1 MAAALATA
9 AATHDAATTIL
20 RPNVLLLIIDD
31 LRPDLGA
38 YGHRTAHTPHIDALA
53 ARSTRFARA
62 HASVANCAPSRSSLL
77 TGMRPDR
84 HGVMDL
90 VTHLRDTVPNV
101 VTLPQRFR
109 EAGYLSVGY
118 GKIFHQLL
126 DDALSWS
133 SQAEFSD
140 GNHSYRGLRGAA
152 WVRAGGWRRGWRY
165 DQYRLPANVKAQRTR
180 DKRAQPLYSV
190 VPPYESGPRDDP
202 RGRGTTDA
210 HIASSAIGALRR
222 LRAQP
227 KPWLLAV
234 GFVRPHLPFN
244 APAAFFAAAAPP
256 PRVAPPRPPAGLSH
270 LTRAHL
276 GGGNGELWSF
286 KGAKQLTQ
294 QAPEQLRRAYAAC
307 VSFVDSQ
314 VGRVLSALG
323 SGALAQRS
331 VVVLLSDHGWKLG
344 HYGAWGKHTLLA
356 ADTHVPLLLYAPWL
370 PASHGRSVD
379 LPVELLDL
387 YPTLLE
393 LANLPPPP
401 TLTPYSR
408 THTRTRKA
416 PHSHTASGR
425 RLGRGDHQGRRLA
438 PDFQS
443 PGSHLAARARS
454 RSRSHVRASR
464 IHNVSTSSPSSHLA
478 SGRRRAAIG
487 NAIGNMTAAPRRA
500 PPPQL
505 DGRSLLPLL
514 SGGGEGDGTAA
525 KTAAARAAARRAA
538 AFALSQWG
546 DHRSERCMGYA
557 LRVPGWTLVQWVL
570 SPQHR
575 SAGPLAGGSA
585 AARRAA
591 RRRAPSEVQ
600 AADAARCAAS
610 ADLFRLPLNDST
622 DETEW
627 RSTTDFPRTA
637 RRLRVL
643 LRAQLQLPGWVL
655 PAHWVTRGEIIRGE
669 TRGEAEGGGRS
680 QGAQRWGRAA
690 VNGPRETRPAARTRH
705 GKQRSGKKVQVG
717 LKVRGKKV
725 VGLPR
730 GQKGLRGKPKTQ
742 ETMRV

>member
-1 MAAALATA
+1 MAAAALATA
-9 AATHDAATTIL
+9 TATHDTATTTTL

-53 ARSTRFARA
+53 ARSTLFARA

-90 VTHLRDTVPNV
+90 VTHMRDKVPSV

-109 EAGYLSVGY
+109 EAGYVSVGY
-118 GKIFHQLL
+118 GKIFHQNL

-133 SQAEFSD
+133 SQAEFPD

-165 DQYRLPANVKAQRTR
+165 DQYRLPANMKAQRTR
-180 DKRAQPLYSV
+180 DRAVPLYSV
-190 VPPYESGPRDDP
+190 VPPYESGPVDDP
-202 RGRGTTDA
+202 QGRGTTDA

-244 APAAFFAAAAPP
+244 APAAFFAAAVPP

-286 KGAKQLTQ
+286 KGAKQLAQ
-294 QAPEQLRRAYAAC
+294 QDPRQLRRAYAAC

-356 ADTHVPLLLYAPWL
+356 ADTHVPLLLHAPWL

-401 TLTPYSR
+401 TLTPHS
-408 THTRTRKA
+408 RTRKA
-416 PHSHTASGR
+416 PHSPTAPGR
-425 RLGRGDHQGRRLA
+425 RLGRSDNLGRRLSPA
-438 PDFQS
+438 FQS
-443 PGSHLAARARS
+443 SASHLAARARS
-454 RSRSHVRASR
+454 RSRARLSR
-464 IHNVSTSSPSSHLA
+464 VDNVSTSSPSSHMA

-487 NAIGNMTAAPRRA
+487 NTIGNTIGNMTAAPRRA

-514 SGGGEGDGTAA
+514 GGGGEGGGTAA
-525 KTAAARAAARRAA
+525 KAAAARAAARRAA

-600 AADAARCAAS
+600 AADAARCAVS
-610 ADLFRLPLNDST
+610 ADLFRLPLNGST
-622 DETEW
+622 DETER
-627 RSTTDFPRTA
+627 RSTTDFPRTT

-643 LRAQLQLPGWVL
+643 LRAQLHLPGWVL
-655 PAHWVTRGEIIRGE
+655 PPRRMTSGE
-669 TRGEAEGGGRS
+669 TRGEVEGWGRS
-680 QGAQRWGRAA
+680 QGTRRQSRAT
-690 VNGPRETRPAARTRH
+690 VD

-717 LKVRGKKV
+717 LKLRGKKV

-730 GQKGLRGKPKTQ
+730 GQKGLRGKRRCLYGTVP
-742 ETMRV
+742 VPCD

>member
-1 MAAALATA
+1 MAATKDDDA
-9 AATHDAATTIL
+9 AATTL

-38 YGHRTAHTPHIDALA
+38 YGHRTARTPHIDALA
-53 ARSTRFARA
+53 ARSTLFARA

-118 GKIFHQLL
+118 GKIFHQNL

-133 SQAEFSD
+133 SQAEFPD
-140 GNHSYRGLRGAA
+140 GNHSYRGLRGGA

-165 DQYRLPANVKAQRTR
+165 DQYRLPDNLKAQRTR
-180 DKRAQPLYSV
+180 DTRAQPLYSV
-190 VPPYESGPRDDP
+190 VPPYESGPTDDP

-227 KPWLLAV
+227 KPWFLAV

-256 PRVAPPRPPAGLSH
+256 PHVAPPRPPAGLSH

-294 QAPEQLRRAYAAC
+294 RDPRQLRRAYAAC

-323 SGALAQRS
+323 SGALAQRT
-331 VVVLLSDHGWKLG
+331 VVALLSDHGWKLA

-356 ADTHVPLLLYAPWL
+356 ADTHVPLLLHAPWL

-387 YPTLLE
+387 YPSLLE

-401 TLTPYSR
+401 TLTRHSR
-408 THTRTRKA
+408 THTRKRKA

-425 RLGRGDHQGRRLA
+425 RLGRGDNQGRRLA
-438 PDFQS
+438 PDFRS

-454 RSRSHVRASR
+454 RS
-464 IHNVSTSSPSSHLA
+464 IGST
-478 SGRRRAAIG
+478 
-487 NAIGNMTAAPRRA
+487 IGNMTAAPRRA

-514 SGGGEGDGTAA
+514 SGGGEGGGTAA
-525 KTAAARAAARRAA
+525 KTAAARAAARRVA

-546 DHRSERCMGYA
+546 DHRSEGCMGYA

-575 SAGPLAGGSA
+575 SAGSLAGGSE

-600 AADAARCAAS
+600 AVDAARCAAS
-610 ADLFRLPLNDST
+610 ADLFRLPLNGST
-622 DETEW
+622 DETER
-627 RSTTDFPRTA
+627 RSTTDFPRTT

-643 LRAQLQLPGWVL
+643 LRAQLHLPGWVL
-655 PAHWVTRGEIIRGE
+655 PAHRVTRGENIRGE
-669 TRGEAEGGGRS
+669 TRGEAEGEGRS
-680 QGAQRWGRAA
+680 QGTRRRSRAA
-690 VNGPRETRPAARTRH
+690 MNGPGEPGGRPEVPEKRHAARGTDGRTRH
-705 GKQRSGKKVQVG
+705 GKQRGEKKVQI
-717 LKVRGKKV
+717 LKVRGQE
-725 VGLPR
+725 GRRTGPR
-730 GQKGLRGKPKTQ
+730 GQKGLRGKRRCVYGTVSSVPCD
-742 ETMRV
+742 

>member
-1 MAAALATA
+1 MAAAALATA
-9 AATHDAATTIL
+9 TATHDTATTTTL

-53 ARSTRFARA
+53 ARSTLFARA

-90 VTHLRDTVPNV
+90 VTHMRDKVPSV

-109 EAGYLSVGY
+109 EAGYVSVGY
-118 GKIFHQLL
+118 GKIFHQNL

-133 SQAEFSD
+133 SQAEFPD

-165 DQYRLPANVKAQRTR
+165 DQYRLPANMKAQRTR
-180 DKRAQPLYSV
+180 DRAVPLYSV
-190 VPPYESGPRDDP
+190 VPPYESGPVDDP
-202 RGRGTTDA
+202 QGRGTTDA

-244 APAAFFAAAAPP
+244 APAAFFAAAVPP

-286 KGAKQLTQ
+286 KGAKQLAQ
-294 QAPEQLRRAYAAC
+294 QDPRQLRRAYAAC

-408 THTRTRKA
+408 TRTRTRKA
-416 PHSHTASGR
+416 PRSHTASGR
-425 RLGRGDHQGRRLA
+425 RLGRGDNQGRRLA

-454 RSRSHVRASR
+454 RSRSHARASR

-487 NAIGNMTAAPRRA
+487 NTIGNMTAAPRRA

-600 AADAARCAAS
+600 AADAARCAVS
-610 ADLFRLPLNDST
+610 ADLFRLPLNGST
-622 DETEW
+622 DETER
-627 RSTTDFPRTA
+627 RSTTDFPRTT

-643 LRAQLQLPGWVL
+643 LRAQLHLPGWVL
-655 PAHWVTRGEIIRGE
+655 PPRRMTSGE
-669 TRGEAEGGGRS
+669 TRGEVEGWGRS
-680 QGAQRWGRAA
+680 QGTRRQSRAT
-690 VNGPRETRPAARTRH
+690 VD

-717 LKVRGKKV
+717 LKLRGKKV

-730 GQKGLRGKPKTQ
+730 GQKGLRGKRRCLYGTVP
-742 ETMRV
+742 VPCD